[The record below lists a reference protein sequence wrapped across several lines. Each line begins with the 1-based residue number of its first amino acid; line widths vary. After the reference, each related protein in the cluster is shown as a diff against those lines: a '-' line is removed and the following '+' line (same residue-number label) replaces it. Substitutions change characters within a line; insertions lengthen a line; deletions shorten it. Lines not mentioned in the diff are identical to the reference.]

1 MLDDRSAPDQRKA
14 FLVPLLLRTYEEQRL
29 VSSTRPLAANLDAS
43 TSADPDPESEVEEQ
57 CLHEEMESFNVTQV
71 ISVFFMLVTFGIVNS
86 LLGFVLL
93 VSLYVSSLW
102 QQVLI
107 GRFVTLALH
116 QQDGDKRRVEQLE
129 RACAR
134 VALAPLRDVIPYVIF
149 VSSFF
154 LACFLLD
161 MAADTQGPLKACWAP
176 LLLVSIV
183 FIAWLF
189 KNTINAIGIG
199 NVSSSKEEQSRQR
212 PEVETTNFSSPLS
225 PHSFPSQNNAVVAER
240 V

>member
-1 MLDDRSAPDQRKA
+1 MLQSTHDGANVSTNENQDVVEAA
-14 FLVPLLLRTYEEQRL
+14 LR
-29 VSSTRPLAANLDAS
+29 
-43 TSADPDPESEVEEQ
+43 EVMD
-57 CLHEEMESFNVTQV
+57 CCFVMPVVNV
-71 ISVFFMLVTFGIVNS
+71 FMLLTFGIVNS

-102 QQVLI
+102 QQVLM
-107 GRFVTLALH
+107 GRFVTLALQ

-134 VALAPLRDVIPYVIF
+134 VALAPLRDAAPYAML

-183 FIAWLF
+183 SFAWL
-189 KNTINAIGIG
+189 KDKIERDDESDA
-199 NVSSSKEEQSRQR
+199 SKARSKQR
-212 PEVETTNFSSPLS
+212 PEVEMTDVTPSPLALAR
-225 PHSFPSQNNAVVAER
+225 NAATIAEP